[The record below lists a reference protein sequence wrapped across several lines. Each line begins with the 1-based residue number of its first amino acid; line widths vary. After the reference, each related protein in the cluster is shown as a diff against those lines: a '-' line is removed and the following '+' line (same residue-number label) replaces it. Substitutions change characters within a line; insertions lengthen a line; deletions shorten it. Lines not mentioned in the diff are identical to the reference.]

1 MKRNV
6 YTDGWKNPWK
16 DEKAMFLVENGKLV
30 RGVFDGETVYPYK
43 WNKKLRCYV
52 NVSGIIARYGI
63 FDKVIWY

>member
-30 RGVFDGETVYPYK
+30 RGVFDGKTVYPYI
-43 WNKKLRCYV
+43 WNRKMHCYV

-63 FDKVIWY
+63 FDKVVWY

>member
-6 YTDGWKNPWK
+6 YTDGWKNPWN

-30 RGVFDGETVYPYK
+30 QGVFDGKTVYPYK
-43 WNKKLRCYV
+43 WNSKLHCYV

-63 FDKVIWY
+63 FDKVVWY